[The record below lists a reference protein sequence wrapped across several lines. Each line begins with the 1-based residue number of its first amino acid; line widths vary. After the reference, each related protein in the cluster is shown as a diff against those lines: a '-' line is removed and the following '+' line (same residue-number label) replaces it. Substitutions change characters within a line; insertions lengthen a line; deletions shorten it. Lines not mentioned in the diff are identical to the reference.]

1 MQELVIMPTLYYCIS
16 SSSSIYLSLP
26 VGTMARQHKFVTM
39 NRIRVLALTENTNN
53 NIRQEVGI
61 LFLFVFVSVISYV
74 YFAYVFRKIGCSIT
88 ISSKTYGKN
97 IDMYQESL

>member
-1 MQELVIMPTLYYCIS
+1 M
-16 SSSSIYLSLP
+16 
-26 VGTMARQHKFVTM
+26 GTMAQQHKFVTM
-39 NRIRVLALTENTNN
+39 NRIRVLALAENT

-74 YFAYVFRKIGCSIT
+74 YFAYVLRKIGSSIA